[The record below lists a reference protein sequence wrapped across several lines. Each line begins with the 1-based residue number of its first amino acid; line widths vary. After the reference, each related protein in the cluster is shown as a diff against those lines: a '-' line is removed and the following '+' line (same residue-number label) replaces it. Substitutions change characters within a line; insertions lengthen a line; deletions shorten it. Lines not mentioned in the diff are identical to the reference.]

1 MGYGIYPVRM
11 LVRGDHTMLH
21 MTLAVVPPATETV
34 VFSIDGSFAASVSV
48 TGKDP
53 KVRLDLLFVRFSV
66 GLFLFLHLPT
76 TSFPDLSCFSF
87 LHRLVFTTA
96 AWKSGWLKHWSPLT
110 NTHPAHQLNLFMIRA
125 EVWPARNLDTTEYSL
140 SSLAHKPLL
149 SILTCAFNWFNNR
162 LSPEPSTSCATG
174 KSSATSSSTSPV
186 DRTCSYNASSRG
198 WRRFESR
205 HSFHFSHR
213 LSPSLATCASLSLS
227 S

>member
-1 MGYGIYPVRM
+1 MQVRPQSQKLGFLPQHTMGYGIYPVRM

-76 TSFPDLSCFSF
+76 TRFPDLSCFSF

-96 AWKSGWLKHWSPLT
+96 A
-110 NTHPAHQLNLFMIRA
+110 
-125 EVWPARNLDTTEYSL
+125 
-140 SSLAHKPLL
+140 
-149 SILTCAFNWFNNR
+149 
-162 LSPEPSTSCATG
+162 
-174 KSSATSSSTSPV
+174 
-186 DRTCSYNASSRG
+186 
-198 WRRFESR
+198 
-205 HSFHFSHR
+205 
-213 LSPSLATCASLSLS
+213 
-227 S
+227 